1 METYQIIVDE
11 DKLKEFIEWLP
22 DLEDHETYYCT
33 LFARSKYSK
42 LVKAGDK
49 QQIKSFTSSKPR
61 LLNKIKQ
68 LETKV
73 GTYLNSD
80 NITVEDVA
88 IPQEALAFY
97 ISINPRD
104 FIKATR
110 ESLIEFARLVTS
122 NYNGYNPH
130 KKVLS
135 HIQQSFSRKVY
146 TEFDFDK
153 VPYEYVKEEAEKVLS
168 KDCLNYMITRGGVH
182 VLVDLKKVD
191 NSKNKFWYSQMTQI
205 EGYDKTGTDLIP
217 VAGCYQGG
225 FTPILVKA

>member
-11 DKLKEFIEWLP
+11 DKLKEFIKWLP
-22 DLEDHETYYCT
+22 ELETHETYYCT
-33 LFARSKYSK
+33 LFARSKYSSAINGSD
-42 LVKAGDK
+42 KA
-49 QQIKSFTSSKPR
+49 QLKSFTSSKPR

-73 GTYLNSD
+73 GTYLNRD
-80 NITVEDVA
+80 KITGEDVA

-104 FIKATR
+104 MIKATR
-110 ESLIEFARLVTS
+110 ESLIEFARLVTAD
-122 NYNGYNPH
+122 YNGYNPY

-135 HIQQSFSRKVY
+135 HIQQSRSRKIFS
-146 TEFDFDK
+146 EFDYDN
-153 VPYEYVKEEAEKVLS
+153 VPFEYVKEEAEKVLS
-168 KDCLNYMITRGGVH
+168 LDCLNYMITRGGVH
-182 VLVDLKKVD
+182 ALVDLSKVN

-205 EGYDKTGTDLIP
+205 SGYDKTGTDLVP